1 MVPKVRNKSAVFG
14 RVPIAEYM
22 QQEVLAHS
30 EHDRSAFLMVDE
42 RSGKLWNVPPNA
54 LVIQLR
60 GPLEVSHQA
69 WNTKF
74 LNTNKDAFAFLT
86 AEVAL
91 ELAGRSELPTH
102 VFESSKEGC
111 VIYTIAISVQNSRW
125 SGFGSTFHWPVSFE
139 KHFELGEQSQSFG
152 APVPPIF
159 DIQHDYHPQRPHP
172 SFISGSTM
180 VLDVATELNASQ
192 RDFYLN
198 ACCAPYLFRD
208 CSYSLEQYWK
218 STKRH
223 KEHHPHRLALKHR
236 MRREEERR
244 KLENLQTLLERSNDP
259 NVEKLVVRNAKRGIK
274 VLSELMQN
282 APDVQYVSKRRKLN
296 FTSFFGNEGLPLEL
310 QSVIVKMCVQ
320 HALSNSDSAEA
331 WKMFKSFRNVSVGL
345 REIASEIGTSLV
357 RDASADLCAFIC
369 KGMPLRQSRMDS
381 FHYWTYRELGCSPTC
396 LVDMASALSLSPKGQ
411 KPAWQL
417 YFKARLASGLAANVC
432 RQRATVE
439 LKKRHLPPNRVQ
451 WLRRIVKF
459 AM

>member
-1 MVPKVRNKSAVFG
+1 VFDRG
-14 RVPIAEYM
+14 AHSRIHM

-42 RSGKLWNVPPNA
+42 RSGKLWNVPPSA

-60 GPLEVSHQA
+60 GPLAVSHQA

-91 ELAGRSELPTH
+91 EIAGRSELPTH

-125 SGFGSTFHWPVSFE
+125 SDFGSTFHWPMSFE
-139 KHFELGEQSQSFG
+139 RHFELGEQSQSFG

-172 SFISGSTM
+172 SFISGSKM

-236 MRREEERR
+236 MKREEERR

-259 NVEKLVVRNAKRGIK
+259 NVEKLVVRNAKRGIQ

-282 APDVQYVSKRRKLN
+282 TNDSQYELKRRRLN

-310 QSVIVKMCVQ
+310 QSVIVKMCVEDT
-320 HALSNSDSAEA
+320 LSNSDSTEA
-331 WKMFKSFRNVSVGL
+331 WKVFKSYRNVSVGF
-345 REIASEIGTSLV
+345 REIASEIATLLV
-357 RDASADLCAFIC
+357 RDASADLCGFIC
-369 KGMPLRQSRMDS
+369 KGVPLRQPRMDS
-381 FHYWTYRELGCSPTC
+381 FHYWTYRELGCSPTG
-396 LVDMASALSLSPKGQ
+396 LVNMASALSSPQ
-411 KPAWQL
+411 KLQRPVWQL
-417 YFKARLASGLAANVC
+417 YFKERLASGLAANVC

-439 LKKRHLPPNRVQ
+439 LKTRRLPSGRVQ
-451 WLRRIVKF
+451 WLRRIVKCG
-459 AM
+459 M